1 MTKQDDQAPNELTVA
16 RRHDH
21 GTLEK
26 MVLGSLGTPHFP
38 CHVFFFKFQT
48 FIVFYLPL
56 LFFTILTKL
65 TCFVCQ
71 SQEILSTMFKD
82 HAFKSQRLMIIVF
95 LKGWTF

>member
-1 MTKQDDQAPNELTVA
+1 MTKQDDKIPNELTVA

-26 MVLGSLGTPHFP
+26 MVLGSLGAPHFP
-38 CHVFFFKFQT
+38 CHIFFFKFQT
-48 FIVFYLPL
+48 FIVFYLPP

-71 SQEILSTMFKD
+71 SLRKFFPQCSKVMHLN
-82 HAFKSQRLMIIVF
+82 H
-95 LKGWTF
+95 KGL